1 MTRRPRA
8 AAGTGASDS
17 LPPVQQAAGK
27 SQTASQRKS
36 RGGRGRPRRTLKV
49 AAVVLIAA
57 VAVGALI
64 WLGQPSG
71 SNMPPITAAYS
82 GKVMGD
88 PNATSI
94 IEEYG
99 DFQCVACRTYA
110 LGPGRQLEESIVAQG
125 QAKLIWHDMAFLGP
139 ESFWAAEGA
148 SCASDQGRFWDYH
161 HKLYSEQGAPN
172 SGAFS
177 KPNLKRYASDVKL
190 DRTQFD
196 ACLDGGK
203 YIAQIVADTRAAQ
216 QRGVNSTPTLF
227 INDQKVVGGI
237 SVDQVRQI
245 ISTTRPA
252 TKTGG

>member
-57 VAVGALI
+57 VAVGAMI

-71 SNMPPITAAYS
+71 ANMPPITAAYS

-110 LGPGRQLEESIVAQG
+110 LGPGRQLEESIVALRSG
-125 QAKLIWHDMAFLGP
+125 QAHLARHGVPWPGIILG
-139 ESFWAAEGA
+139 
-148 SCASDQGRFWDYH
+148 GRRRIMRVRSRPV
-161 HKLYSEQGAPN
+161 LGLSPQ
-172 SGAFS
+172 
-177 KPNLKRYASDVKL
+177 
-190 DRTQFD
+190 
-196 ACLDGGK
+196 
-203 YIAQIVADTRAAQ
+203 
-216 QRGVNSTPTLF
+216 TLF
-227 INDQKVVGGI
+227 
-237 SVDQVRQI
+237 R
-245 ISTTRPA
+245 TRCPE
-252 TKTGG
+252 